1 MKKVKNCNKETF
13 IFSEEFKGSC
23 YPHLCFETTLLSFG
37 LPYPDNID
45 VARKCEE
52 ISRKQNIV
60 RKCEEISR
68 KQNIVPLTIGIK
80 NGKILIGFKDE
91 DFEFF
96 AKDKN
101 IIKTNM
107 SDIPYILSTGK
118 SGALTISG
126 MLFIMN
132 HLNLKFLAS
141 GGLGGVHRNFEANF
155 DISSDLTALS
165 KYKTIVITSGFK
177 SILDIKKTWEYLET
191 LGVLVVG
198 YNTDKLPGFYYRETD
213 INLNYYFYDIDKLV
227 DFLNYWDYFSDTSV
241 LIVNPIPKEDE
252 FDRYEFEKIMEEIE
266 KDLVKKKIA
275 GKDITPFLLN
285 SLHKKTKGKTVKS
298 NKSLIL
304 NNAKLGSEI
313 SKLFFEL

>member
-1 MKKVKNCNKETF
+1 MKKVKNCNKEAF

-45 VARKCEE
+45 VA
-52 ISRKQNIV
+52 

-107 SDIPYILSTGK
+107 SDIPYILSIGK

-213 INLNYYFYDIDKLV
+213 INLNYYFYDINKLV
-227 DFLNYWDYFSDTSV
+227 DFLHYWEYFSDSSI
-241 LIVNPIPKEDE
+241 LIVNPIPKENE

-266 KDLVKKKIA
+266 KDLIKKKIS
-275 GKDITPFLLN
+275 GKDVTPFLLS
-285 SLHKKTKGKTVKS
+285 SLHKKTKGKTVKA

-304 NNAKLGSEI
+304 NNAKFGSEI

>member
-45 VARKCEE
+45 VA
-52 ISRKQNIV
+52 

-213 INLNYYFYDIDKLV
+213 INLNYYFYDINKLV

-241 LIVNPIPKEDE
+241 LIVNPIPKENE